1 MTIAVIISSRQHRGP
16 TCCSGRSP
24 VISGAAFAPLLLFD
38 GPAGTSCISAL
49 PDRISPQPRVVVSH
63 CSILT
68 ELAKLHQPDRALA
81 TFAWFEQSP
90 QYSVDGCLLYT
101 RMISILGRH
110 KRHTAHALRIFD
122 RMQARRIQPDLMC
135 FNAAINVAGAA
146 QCCCCEDVGALVY
159 TSR

>member
-1 MTIAVIISSRQHRGP
+1 MQPHFVPAAQGTHLLQRKGFPSSVALHLLRC
-16 TCCSGRSP
+16 CCSTGLL
-24 VISGAAFAPLLLFD
+24 APLAYPHCQTAYRL
-38 GPAGTSCISAL
+38 SRAL
-49 PDRISPQPRVVVSH
+49 WVFH

-159 TSR
+159 TPR